1 MKNFHQIL
9 LSVVLMIF
17 IAGCA
22 SHKVPMVKDSSLPV
36 INDIRTVSSSK
47 SIGLEWSNPKDLDVM
62 GYYIYRANL
71 NEPLKLVGTIKDR
84 FATHYLDDGLSP
96 ATTYRYTIKT
106 FGQNGISAD
115 GIVVSASTSKG
126 IETVSFA
133 QAIYGLPERVK
144 LIWRPH
150 ANLKVGSYIIERR
163 KDEKSSWSKKA
174 EVKGRL
180 SAEYIDNSVKSG
192 EMYQYRIR
200 VKTLDGDISE
210 PSNVLTAQTKELPL
224 GVINLQAT
232 VDQPKKIILTWD
244 SPLNE
249 AFSHY
254 QIYTSR
260 GSILPLVPL
269 AKTDKN
275 SYEDLINA
283 NGAKRYYK
291 VTLVDKDGLESL
303 AQDEAIMGQTLAA
316 AKAPVLGEPIIE
328 KNSISLNWH
337 TGANY
342 DKFVLTRDG
351 GSSTKTV
358 DNIKTMSY
366 VDREVAKGT
375 KYSYRVYSV
384 DEYGINSN
392 VSNKMSVEF

>member
-1 MKNFHQIL
+1 
-9 LSVVLMIF
+9 MIF

-22 SHKVPMVKDSSLPV
+22 SHNVPMVKDSSLPV

-47 SIGLEWSNPKDLDVM
+47 SIGLEWNNPKNLDVN
-62 GYYIYRANL
+62 GYYIYRSKL
-71 NEPLKLVGTIKDR
+71 NEPLNLVGTIKDR
-84 FATHYLDDGLSP
+84 FSTHYLDDGLEP
-96 ATTYRYTIKT
+96 DTTYRYSIKT
-106 FGQNGISAD
+106 FGENGISAD
-115 GIVVSASTSKG
+115 GVVVSAKTAKA
-126 IETVSFA
+126 IESVSFA

-180 SAEYIDNSVKSG
+180 SAEYIDDSVKSG
-192 EMYQYRIR
+192 ESYQYRIK
-200 VKTLDGDISE
+200 VKTLDGDISA
-210 PSNVLTAQTKELPL
+210 PSKVLSAQTKELPL

-232 VDQPKKIILTWD
+232 IDQPKKIILTWD

-260 GSILPLVPL
+260 GSILPFVPL

-275 SYEDLINA
+275 SYEDLINT
-283 NGAKRYYK
+283 NGTKRYYK

-303 AQDEAIMGQTLAA
+303 AQDEAIMGQTLDS
-316 AKAPVLGEPIIE
+316 AKAPVLGEPVVS
-328 KNSISLNWH
+328 KNSITLNWH

-342 DKFVLTRDG
+342 DKFVLIRDG
-351 GSSTKTV
+351 GGSTKTV

-366 VDREVAKGT
+366 TDREVIKGT
-375 KYSYRVYSV
+375 KYSYKVYSV
-384 DEYGINSN
+384 DEYGISSDI
-392 VSNKMSVEF
+392 SNKISVEF